1 MNRNEFMERLEQLL
15 GDIPLEE
22 RVEALAYYNGY
33 FEDAGPENEAR
44 IIRELESPEAV
55 AAIIKA
61 DIGVEEEKEYTE
73 TGYQDTR
80 FQQKEA
86 MESRRSEGQTGDGAE
101 ASGSGTAGTSD
112 FHTAGSKADFAGSK
126 ANFSGSKADF
136 SRNKADSA
144 GSQSNG
150 SQDPNRT
157 LKIVL
162 LVIAAVLTSP
172 LWLAVLGTLAGML
185 LGVVGTVIGILLA
198 FSVTVLVFY
207 LLGFLFGGI
216 SVSIFAAGGIASGLG
231 LLGSGLILLALALAG
246 TVGCVWLYGKFLP
259 WMFRGIALLCRRLF
273 QGRRSAA

>member
-112 FHTAGSKADFAGSK
+112 FHTA
-126 ANFSGSKADF
+126 GSKADF